1 MTMKRRW
8 SWALAV
14 MAGVMALAFPADAK
28 PSMPRDEVSPR
39 LTRKGT
45 FGKIAVFSGRKSLPS
60 DAEVSVE
67 RRHVDD
73 VKRKIHQGWSKR
85 KRSGKNAASPKDSP
99 ARGSDTPVASDDGS
113 SRGSDTPVASRE
125 GTRSTEAARVP
136 LPRGP
141 GLGGGAGRGVDG

>member
-39 LTRKGT
+39 LTRKGV
-45 FGKIAVFSGRKSLPS
+45 GGRIDVRAGRKHFPK
-60 DAEVSVE
+60 DAEVSIE
-67 RRHVDD
+67 RARPDD

-85 KRSGKNAASPKDSP
+85 KGF
-99 ARGSDTPVASDDGS
+99 GSK
-113 SRGSDTPVASRE
+113 
-125 GTRSTEAARVP
+125 
-136 LPRGP
+136 RGP
-141 GLGGGAGRGVDG
+141 AGGSGVSPL